1 MRTMANPLE
10 DPLYYLHN
18 FRQVLHWLG
27 QRYADLL
34 DPDEQHFIQQ
44 FDSLPQAARR
54 CWCAW

>member
-1 MRTMANPLE
+1 MANPLD

-34 DPDEQHFIQQ
+34 DPEEQHFIQ
-44 FDSLPQAARR
+44 
-54 CWCAW
+54 